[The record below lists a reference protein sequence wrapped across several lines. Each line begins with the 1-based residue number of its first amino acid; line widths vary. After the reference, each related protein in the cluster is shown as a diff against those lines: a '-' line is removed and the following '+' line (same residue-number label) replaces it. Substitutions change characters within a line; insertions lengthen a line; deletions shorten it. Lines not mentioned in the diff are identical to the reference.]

1 MLFDSIILL
10 GHKLHIKDAADIA
23 AFGLLLWGV
32 IVWARRVHA
41 ILALVGLGFLALLY
55 LVYNKQQFNVL
66 DGFLKAFFHPI

>member
-10 GHKLHIKDAADIA
+10 GHNLHIKDAADIA

-41 ILALVGLGFLALLY
+41 ILALVGLGFLALL
-55 LVYNKQQFNVL
+55 
-66 DGFLKAFFHPI
+66 